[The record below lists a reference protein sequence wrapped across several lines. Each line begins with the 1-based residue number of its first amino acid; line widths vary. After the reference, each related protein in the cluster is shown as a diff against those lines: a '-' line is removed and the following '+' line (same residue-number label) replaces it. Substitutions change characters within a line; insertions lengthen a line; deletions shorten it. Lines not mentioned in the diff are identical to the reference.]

1 MIEKYKK
8 LCKYLNCVEHFL
20 ILSSTIAGCVSISAF
35 VSLVCLP
42 VGITRSAVEIKI
54 FAIIAG
60 FNRYKSII
68 KKKKKKHDESVVR
81 KR

>member
-1 MIEKYKK
+1 MKNIKK

-42 VGITRSAVEIKI
+42 VGITRSAVEIKF

-68 KKKKKKHDESVVR
+68 KKNNKKHDKSVVR

>member
-20 ILSSTIAGCVSISAF
+20 ILSSTIAGCVSISEF
-35 VSLVCLP
+35 FSLVCLP
-42 VGITRSAVEIKI
+42 VGITRSAVQIKF

-68 KKKKKKHDESVVR
+68 KKKKKKHDKSVVR